1 VKCDASDDVLEPVA
15 LSTSLRFRLRLE
27 FDEPVSAVDGFGGG
41 NIAVDGGGHIEEE
54 DLTGC

>member
-1 VKCDASDDVLEPVA
+1 
-15 LSTSLRFRLRLE
+15 LRLE
-27 FDEPVSAVDGFGGG
+27 FDELVSAVDGFGGG